1 MVRLLYQARRFD
13 PDFLTPRPAGFMM
26 PSMSLRQY
34 VVAILTAGVLAVS
47 SPSGPGTAQSAGPR
61 AAQAP
66 GSFAGQVAALSEPGG
81 YFDTDNLIS
90 NERSYLQVIPE
101 LQRAGVRGGAYIGV
115 GPDQNF
121 SYIAHIRPAMAF
133 IVDIRRDNLLLHL
146 LFKAIFAE
154 ARTRVEYLA
163 LLLGRPVPRPLDGW
177 REAGIGR
184 IVAYIDGVPVD
195 RQSVDALRLR
205 LNGLVTRFDVALSPE
220 DLATI
225 DRFHRRFIEAGLGL
239 RFQSTGRPPQ
249 SHYPDYRELLLE
261 TDSSGRQSNYLA
273 SEESFQFVKSLHA
286 RDGIVPVVGDLSGPK
301 ALAAV
306 ARLLNGRGERL
317 SAFYTSNVEFY
328 LERAGTYDRFVNN
341 LSGMPR
347 TPRSV
352 VIRSIFGRFNGG
364 STSEIQRVDEIVK

>member
-1 MVRLLYQARRFD
+1 
-13 PDFLTPRPAGFMM
+13 
-26 PSMSLRQY
+26 MSLRRG
-34 VVAILTAGVLAVS
+34 VIAIVTAAMLALS
-47 SPSGPGTAQSAGPR
+47 SHAGPGTAQGPGPR
-61 AAQAP
+61 TDQAP
-66 GSFAGQVAALSEPGG
+66 ESFAGQIAALSEPGG

-90 NERSYLQVIPE
+90 NERSYLQVIPD

-121 SYIAHIRPAMAF
+121 SYIAHIRPAIAF

-177 REAGIGR
+177 REAGIHR
-184 IVAYIDGVPVD
+184 LVEYMDRVPVE
-195 RQSVDALRLR
+195 RQSVDPLRLR
-205 LNGLVTRFDVALSPE
+205 LAGLVTRFGVALSAD

-249 SHYPDYRELLLE
+249 SHYPTYRELLLE
-261 TDSSGRQSNYLA
+261 TDASGEPRSFLA
-273 SEESFQFVKSLHA
+273 TEESFQFVKSLHA
-286 RDGIVPVVGDLSGPK
+286 RDRIVPVVGDLGGPK

-306 ARLLNGRGERL
+306 GRLLTERGERL

-328 LERAGTYDRFVNN
+328 LERGGSYGRFVNN
-341 LSGMPR
+341 LSSIPR
-347 TPRSV
+347 TPRAV
-352 VIRSIFGRFNGG
+352 VIRSVFGRFGGG
-364 STSEIQRVDEIVK
+364 SESMIQPVEEVVGR